1 MLLAFLLVSGVGG
14 FLMAGMAVPFVTAAG
29 TVANS
34 TTGLFNE
41 LPGELDIDKPSEQ
54 SIMLAADGSVL
65 ATFYADNRII
75 VGADEMAPSIREAI
89 VAVEDR
95 RFYEHNGV
103 DVEGMG
109 RAFVNNAVNSS
120 TEGASTLT
128 QQYVKNI
135 LIERSRVSGDQE
147 LFEQATTWRRVAAA
161 ACGEDA
167 SVRNRASADHQ
178 WTRWRSV
185 PPSASRTCSRARLR
199 TLSKRA
205 RYSGVSW

>member
-65 ATFYADNRII
+65 ATFYADNSII

-147 LFEQATTWRRVAAA
+147 LFEQATEQTYGRKLQ
-161 ACGEDA
+161 E
-167 SVRNRASADHQ
+167 
-178 WTRWRSV
+178 
-185 PPSASRTCSRARLR
+185 ARFAIALEEKY
-199 TLSKRA
+199 SKEEILTGYLNIA
-205 RYSGVSW
+205 QFGA